1 MVVARV
7 AMTDCIT
14 SLPSALSTATEIVS
28 RWTSRPTY
36 LMLFIGRSFR
46 QALVT
51 ASHSC
56 HSLLRNGRPFIMR
69 APGSRGSLALTWVFG
84 YTSSALNSRPFRL
97 DFDGSVHA
105 CSVVREAAPRPV
117 FRFRDQ
123 STLHWIG
130 VN

>member
-36 LMLFIGRSFR
+36 LMLFIGCSFP

-51 ASHSC
+51 ASHSN
-56 HSLLRNGRPFIMR
+56 HSLLRKGRPFIMR
-69 APGSRGSLALTWVFG
+69 GPHIPCFWICGVLSTGYFLSQSL
-84 YTSSALNSRPFRL
+84 
-97 DFDGSVHA
+97 HA
-105 CSVVREAAPRPV
+105 QFTV
-117 FRFRDQ
+117 
-123 STLHWIG
+123 L
-130 VN
+130 